1 MATRSKST
9 VGDAKE
15 EGDRV
20 RTLHLR
26 IKDKHATYLRELAV
40 EWNLVWNDVN
50 ALSYQVFRR
59 ERRFPSGYD
68 LQKYTNGAASRE
80 GLRLHSQTIQA
91 IAAE

>member
-15 EGDRV
+15 ERDRV
-20 RTLHLR
+20 RMLRLR

-40 EWNLVWNDVN
+40 ESNLVWSDVN
-50 ALSYQVFRR
+50 DLSYQVFQR
-59 ERRFPSGYD
+59 ERCFPSGYD
-68 LQKYTNGAASRE
+68 FQKYTNDAAKE